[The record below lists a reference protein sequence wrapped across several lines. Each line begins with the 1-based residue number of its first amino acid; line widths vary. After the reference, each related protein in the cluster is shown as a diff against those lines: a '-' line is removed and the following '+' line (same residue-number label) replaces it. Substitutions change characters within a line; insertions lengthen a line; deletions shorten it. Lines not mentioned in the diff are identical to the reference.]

1 MKDLDKNLVNCIEFI
16 DVVDIRDLQPENTQ
30 IILVHLTEEK
40 EVETELVIIV
50 SIKS

>member
-30 IILVHLTEEK
+30 IILVHLTEK